1 MCCLSKLF
9 ETEDTFIVR
18 QHEQAAPAGSAVW
31 KAVCLLLESG
41 EQATIAGGGV
51 IPHIHKSLIN
61 KTQKKE
67 II

>member
-1 MCCLSKLF
+1 MLLSSSMSKL
-9 ETEDTFIVR
+9 R
-18 QHEQAAPAGSAVW
+18 QLASQCERRFVYCWRVGA
-31 KAVCLLLESG
+31 
-41 EQATIAGGGV
+41 QATIAGGGV